1 MGSLTWTLLPLTL
14 LGGVPLPLSSY
25 TIYIQRELHRL
36 CKPASSWLCPKD
48 MISLC
53 DRLEFTKLFSSWTAV
68 ASASAVKEQ
77 QDNVVEMLEERMN
90 KVQGQ
95 VDPWT
100 SPLATVL
107 RQKRDVPHSEKK
119 GGNKSSP
126 SASYSSQDTPTS
138 KRGSRTTTAE
148 ENAVKRMSL
157 TNSPDVKSFRN
168 ATAVSLDSKFGQE
181 LTSHAPT
188 HNFYFERLATAGK
201 IKYQN
206 GIPGNEFETAVLE
219 QDITNKIAD
228 STSSTATKTSDPSTQ
243 ASNNTDFDGIAA
255 DTYQYSSEPTD
266 VSASRRWNPGETPA
280 ELTTSREA
288 LFFTINES
296 VFFRRARNADSDVS
310 DDQAKTINT
319 MQLVSNYST
328 STEHDSS
335 LTSAAYI
342 TDSASESFTHKND
355 HVTATP
361 ELLDEPV
368 IPTTQDLPVGTASP
382 VNTVKPEEFTQ
393 TTLDEK
399 SQVQTSAVPDVLSS
413 THRKYQSTV
422 SLTGAET
429 VQITTNPGL
438 TSGSVELTY
447 AALSNAVEP
456 FTLSPKDG
464 VTVLNATY
472 ESSALPTVGL
482 TVDVITDSQPA
493 LEPGNS
499 SQIPVQQT
507 PESGQP
513 ITSSPGDV
521 HTYTQTIQKQPTS
534 PALEG
539 TAEMTAGT
547 KRAAAATSSIM
558 PEERMS
564 SEAPQYT
571 TQANNHETEPP
582 KTNPEAW
589 TPSEQPDHK
598 MEGAFNTQDSRTSAV
613 TLSVHGLQQRTT
625 AGLDRTDDTT
635 VVSLITPNPASGLNT
650 LVDDNS
656 SHAKATQNPLPTT
669 TSQDDVRDRFET
681 KPPFVD
687 TTEEPTAPVSLLPTS
702 TSDAEH
708 ATDTVANVSPVDA
721 ENSSNSGQTSTP
733 LPTSAL
739 NPEEEQMGTG
749 RKKPEVSPTV
759 QSPEAY
765 PSVNSVRVRLGLDA
779 RYNSCVRGREWQFR
793 EHIRR
798 QLSVLLRVPLP
809 GIRNVRVR
817 PGPS

>member
-14 LGGVPLPLSSY
+14 LGGVPLPPSSY

-168 ATAVSLDSKFGQE
+168 ATAVSLDSQLVQE
-181 LTSHAPT
+181 LTSHAST

-201 IKYQN
+201 IEYQN
-206 GIPGNEFETAVLE
+206 GIPGNEFETAVLK
-219 QDITNKIAD
+219 QDITNEITD
-228 STSSTATKTSDPSTQ
+228 STNSTATKTSDPSTQ

-255 DTYQYSSEPTD
+255 VTYQYSSEPTD
-266 VSASRRWNPGETPA
+266 VSASRRWNPGGTPA
-280 ELTTSREA
+280 ELTTSGEA
-288 LFFTINES
+288 LFLTINES
-296 VFFRRARNADSDVS
+296 VLFRRARNADSDVS
-310 DDQAKTINT
+310 DDQAKTLNT
-319 MQLVSNYST
+319 RQLVSNYST

-368 IPTTQDLPVGTASP
+368 ILTTQDLPVGTASP

-399 SQVQTSAVPDVLSS
+399 IQVQTS
-413 THRKYQSTV
+413 
-422 SLTGAET
+422 
-429 VQITTNPGL
+429 
-438 TSGSVELTY
+438 
-447 AALSNAVEP
+447 
-456 FTLSPKDG
+456 
-464 VTVLNATY
+464 
-472 ESSALPTVGL
+472 
-482 TVDVITDSQPA
+482 
-493 LEPGNS
+493 
-499 SQIPVQQT
+499 
-507 PESGQP
+507 
-513 ITSSPGDV
+513 
-521 HTYTQTIQKQPTS
+521 
-534 PALEG
+534 
-539 TAEMTAGT
+539 
-547 KRAAAATSSIM
+547 
-558 PEERMS
+558 
-564 SEAPQYT
+564 
-571 TQANNHETEPP
+571 
-582 KTNPEAW
+582 
-589 TPSEQPDHK
+589 
-598 MEGAFNTQDSRTSAV
+598 
-613 TLSVHGLQQRTT
+613 
-625 AGLDRTDDTT
+625 
-635 VVSLITPNPASGLNT
+635 
-650 LVDDNS
+650 
-656 SHAKATQNPLPTT
+656 
-669 TSQDDVRDRFET
+669 
-681 KPPFVD
+681 
-687 TTEEPTAPVSLLPTS
+687 
-702 TSDAEH
+702 
-708 ATDTVANVSPVDA
+708 TVAN
-721 ENSSNSGQTSTP
+721 E
-733 LPTSAL
+733 
-739 NPEEEQMGTG
+739 TG
-749 RKKPEVSPTV
+749 RKKPEVAPTMP
-759 QSPEAY
+759 SPEAY

-817 PGPS
+817 PGSILVDADMVPVKTPTLELDKPALLAARRDLQERIDRGAVVVVDLDGNRLPIFTSTVYSLQPPHGTSYSPALLGALTAMFLAAASVIVASACLAKRHIGERHVSPSPERELDLEQPVEPQFLRLVSPSLLISTRLEDPASVTILRDTRMLPRRSLVPEPPVYKPARSDGHAPPVPPPPPVPGDEPSERLSAETWQSHPLDSPVAPSDSFSLEPWSTTPYQSRSEAEYGSDVTSRWTATPSGRWTSRSESFCEKTSARVPFSEKRVQNGRVK